1 MKFWENSANSDPQK
15 THYTVFFYVKKFI
28 NYLTYAK
35 LLLCP
40 CVIPAGAIVEWRNPF
55 VCF

>member
-1 MKFWENSANSDPQK
+1 MKFWENSANSDPEK